1 MKIERDKTKTEKLSL
16 KLRAYKDA
24 ARKDNECYETEAAAS
39 ETAAKL
45 YSLAETIFEDAE
57 KLESV
62 GMDHLD
68 AVLIAMMNY
77 KRMQSNVISGTTVYN
92 SLANSLLR

>member
-1 MKIERDKTKTEKLSL
+1 MKIERDETKTEKLSL

-24 ARKDNECYETEAAAS
+24 AWKDNECYESESAAS
-39 ETAAKL
+39 ENVAKL
-45 YSLAETIFEDAE
+45 YTLAQGIFEDAE

-68 AVLIAMMNY
+68 AMLIAMMNY
-77 KRMQSNVISGTTVYN
+77 KRKLSNLTSGATVYN
-92 SLANSLLR
+92 SLAR

>member
-1 MKIERDKTKTEKLSL
+1 MKMERDETKGKMSL
-16 KLRAYKDA
+16 KLHAFG
-24 ARKDNECYETEAAAS
+24 EAAWEDKKCYDKESSAS
-39 ETAAKL
+39 DDTARL
-45 YSLAETIFEDAE
+45 YALAETIFEDAE

-77 KRMQSNVISGTTVYN
+77 RRKQRT
-92 SLANSLLR
+92 L